1 MRLAIQVIHLS
12 RRPCGRG
19 DSDGAVC
26 VESDERMHW
35 ARKKKLKRLVIQR
48 LRYFAIAFAF
58 GSAISAVHAFDKNKF
73 STTGRW
79 MFFAGGISS
88 TSI

>member
-1 MRLAIQVIHLS
+1 
-12 RRPCGRG
+12 
-19 DSDGAVC
+19 
-26 VESDERMHW
+26 MHW

-58 GSAISAVHAFDKNKF
+58 GSAIHAFDENKF